1 MNWLHLCLEHTTF
14 VNHHETIWGLH
25 SHAILHRLVNVTLG
39 HLPGS
44 EWNENPFRS
53 KSHHSA
59 FWNAFVFILVVIL
72 NHYLFYFAFKLNI
85 YYVSY
90 KTGKLYIIGNKF
102 AHYTAALIGTFPEKC
117 TLYSTI
123 HTHQYTSINAVTLPT
138 MAWAVWQ
145 LNTGLYIRLQTYLQ
159 HLNKPCQHV
168 LRSGCGC
175 LLLLLILTYF
185 KSLASQKTR
194 PASHI
199 GSLKW
204 KEDYSTSDFSLS
216 HQLTK
221 STVETRI

>member
-1 MNWLHLCLEHTTF
+1 MNWLHLCLEHKTF

-25 SHAILHRLVNVTLG
+25 SHPWAFTRQWVEWKSFSKQVSPLSIL
-39 HLPGS
+39 
-44 EWNENPFRS
+44 
-53 KSHHSA
+53 KCIC
-59 FWNAFVFILVVIL
+59 VFILVVIL
-72 NHYLFYFAFKLNI
+72 NHYLFYFTFKLNI

-102 AHYTAALIGTFPEKC
+102 AHYTAALISTFPEKC

-168 LRSGCGC
+168 LHSGCGC